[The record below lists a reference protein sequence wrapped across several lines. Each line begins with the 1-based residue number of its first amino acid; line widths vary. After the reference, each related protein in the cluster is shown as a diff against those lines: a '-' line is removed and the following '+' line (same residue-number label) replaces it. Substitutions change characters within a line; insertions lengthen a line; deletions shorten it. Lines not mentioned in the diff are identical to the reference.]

1 MVGRRQLREKVVQS
15 LYAYEQNPKDVNLV
29 VRNLIRDL
37 NKIYDL
43 YVFELNFL
51 VALHNLAEEHI
62 EIGKR
67 KFIKSDKDLSPNLKF
82 IKNIALQQI
91 IDNRERENY
100 SSKNS
105 QLLWSTNDEIV
116 TKTYQSIISGKLYR
130 NYMDSEDESF
140 EEDQKF
146 LGKLFFRYVA
156 ENELIHSFL
165 EDIEMSW
172 ADDLHISNS
181 LVQKTISFLKPD
193 SETHTLI
200 RIIKNTD
207 DENFAKM
214 LLSQTA
220 TNLHIYEK
228 KLEERLKNWNLERI
242 SLIDKVI
249 IITGM
254 SEMDEFKLTPSSIII
269 NEYIE
274 IAKVFS
280 SEKSNVFI
288 NGILDKYAKDSNRA

>member
-15 LYAYEQNPKDVNLV
+15 IYSYEQNPKDINII
-29 VRNLIRDL
+29 VRNLLREL

-51 VALHNLAEEHI
+51 VAIHKLAEEHI

-67 KFIKSDKDLSPNLKF
+67 KFIKTDKDLHPNLKF
-82 IKNIALQQI
+82 LKNDALQQI
-91 IDNRERENY
+91 INNEERQNY
-100 SSKNS
+100 SRKNTN
-105 QLLWSTNDEIV
+105 LLWSSSDELV
-116 TKTYQSIISGKLYR
+116 TKTYQNITLGKLYKD
-130 NYMDSEDESF
+130 YMLSESKSF

-156 ENELIHSFL
+156 ENETIHSFL
-165 EDIEMSW
+165 EDIEISW
-172 ADDLHISNS
+172 ADDIHISNS

-200 RIIKNTD
+200 KIIKNSS
-207 DENFAKM
+207 DEGFART

-220 TNLHIYEK
+220 TNMNLYEK

-242 SLIDKVI
+242 SLMDKVI
-249 IITGM
+249 LITGM

-280 SEKSNVFI
+280 SDKSNIFI
-288 NGILDKYAKDSNRA
+288 NGILDKYAKDNNRA

>member
-15 LYAYEQNPKDVNLV
+15 IYSYEQNPKDINII
-29 VRNLIRDL
+29 VRNLLKEL

-43 YVFELNFL
+43 YVLELNFL
-51 VALHNLAEEHI
+51 VAIHKLAEEHI

-67 KFIKSDKDLSPNLKF
+67 KFIKSDKDLYPNLKF
-82 IKNIALQQI
+82 LKNDALRQI
-91 IDNRERENY
+91 INNEERQNY
-100 SSKNS
+100 SRKNTN
-105 QLLWSTNDEIV
+105 LLWSSSDELV
-116 TKTYQSIISGKLYR
+116 TKTYQNITLGKLYKD
-130 NYMDSEDESF
+130 YMLSESKSF

-146 LGKLFFRYVA
+146 LGKLFFRYIA
-156 ENELIHSFL
+156 ENEIIHSFL
-165 EDIEMSW
+165 EDIEISW
-172 ADDLHISNS
+172 ADDIHISNS

-200 RIIKNTD
+200 KIIKNSS
-207 DENFAKM
+207 DESFAKT
-214 LLSQTA
+214 LLAQTA
-220 TNLHIYEK
+220 TNLHLYEK

-242 SLIDKVI
+242 SLMDKVI
-249 IITGM
+249 LITGM

-280 SEKSNVFI
+280 SDKSNIFI
-288 NGILDKYAKDSNRA
+288 NGILDKYAKDNNRT